1 MKKSWVVYLHTNL
14 SNGKKYVGITCQF
27 PPNKRWLNGYGYKP
41 NAHFWSAI
49 QKYGWDGFSHDILAS
64 DLNEQDAIALEAKY
78 INDFN
83 SCDPT
88 YGYKSIGSGTT
99 SDATKEKISKA
110 NSGDNHWTKRH
121 GITREN
127 SPHSKEVRC
136 VETGM
141 VFPSVVDAAA
151 YVGAS
156 KGNLAS
162 CCRGE
167 RNICKGF
174 HWMYEDQYSDSFA
187 TEVLTRSHKSR
198 KRPVY
203 CNERAKAFPSAQD
216 AEIYFREMLGVKVN
230 SKNIHAAC
238 HGTRASAGGCTW
250 AYI

>member
-88 YGYKSIGSGTT
+88 YGYNSRSASIGSGTT

-136 VETGM
+136 V
-141 VFPSVVDAAA
+141 
-151 YVGAS
+151 
-156 KGNLAS
+156 
-162 CCRGE
+162 
-167 RNICKGF
+167 
-174 HWMYEDQYSDSFA
+174 
-187 TEVLTRSHKSR
+187 LTRSHKSR

-230 SKNIHAAC
+230 SKTSTPHVTELV
-238 HGTRASAGGCTW
+238 HRPVDVLGHTFERR
-250 AYI
+250 